1 MVTLVLT
8 LTVAGF
14 TEYTILHVE
23 DLATCDRWGQL
34 SLDNGEAS
42 AYSCLAL
49 NVAEVRVPQSKSV
62 AAPSI

>member
-14 TEYTILHVE
+14 TEYTILRVE

-34 SLDNGEAS
+34 SLENGEAS
-42 AYSCLAL
+42 AYSCLAP
-49 NVAEVRVPQSKSV
+49 NVAEARIPQS
-62 AAPSI
+62 